1 MRHEPGVTRKKKKMK
16 KQCMYT
22 SESTSRHAIVYGR
35 WFAGVST
42 RELEPVIG
50 VAFLPGVGLGVCL
63 WFLANLVK
71 YLWRVG

>member
-1 MRHEPGVTRKKKKMK
+1 
-16 KQCMYT
+16 MYT
-22 SESTSRHAIVYGR
+22 SESTSRRAIVYGR
-35 WFAGVST
+35 WFAGVSA